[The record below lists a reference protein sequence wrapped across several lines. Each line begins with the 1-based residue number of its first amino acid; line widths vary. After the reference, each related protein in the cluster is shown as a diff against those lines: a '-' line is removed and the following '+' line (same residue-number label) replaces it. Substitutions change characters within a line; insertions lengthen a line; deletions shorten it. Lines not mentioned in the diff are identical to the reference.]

1 MHIQTIPSGN
11 HPLSTAMEALYL
23 EAFPQ
28 AERKPVDSL
37 YTHQEAGLC
46 DVFGVITEEG
56 EFVGMIT
63 TIKGDD
69 LMMVEYLAI
78 APAFRGS
85 GYGSRLLKLLL
96 DMHPTTPICLEI
108 EDTLDQQADNYEQ
121 RQSRKRFY
129 QANGFYPLNWVSS
142 YFGVAVE
149 VMGTDPTIDFD
160 QYIQLYEPFYGE
172 STQEKIF
179 FLEDRRKPNKEVED
193 DAT

>member
-1 MHIQTIPSGN
+1 MHIQAIPSRD
-11 HPLSTAMEALYL
+11 HPLSAAMEALYL

-28 AERKPVDSL
+28 SERKPIDSL
-37 YTHQEAGLC
+37 YTHQSAGYC
-46 DVFGVITEEG
+46 DIFGITTKDG
-56 EFVGMIT
+56 DFVGMIT
-63 TIKGDD
+63 TIKGED
-69 LMMVEYLAI
+69 LMMVEYFAI
-78 APAFRGS
+78 AAAFRGK
-85 GYGSRLLKLLL
+85 GYGSRTLQLLL
-96 DMHPTTPICLEI
+96 DRYQTTPICLEI
-108 EDTLDQQADNYEQ
+108 EDTQDSQASNYDQ
-121 RQSRKRFY
+121 RKSRKRFY

-149 VMGTDPTIDFD
+149 LMGTDPTIDFD